1 MLATTLSS
9 LLVFAVMSVGLGW
22 PLAAR
27 FNVPAAEK
35 ILAAVVL
42 SLLGGFGVAWGVYVF
57 AWPVF
62 VFWSLPVLALF
73 GLAWGR
79 DAVVAAWRDREA
91 RDLLVAQLI
100 VTAWSVGWLALVV
113 TYSGGGW
120 TGDWFGHWQRTVFF
134 LEHGPRDIL
143 FNGFDPLTSR
153 PPLANVVTG
162 ALLAVTARDFAH
174 YQLALTWLGCLAFL
188 PAALLARRC
197 AGRPVTAV
205 LAVLFM
211 LSPLWV
217 QNVTFAWTKLPA
229 AFFTLAAVHYF
240 LAAGQPGQRSAGLLC
255 AAALAA
261 ALLTHYSAGPYAVVI
276 AAAWLVRGWPRRSDP
291 AWWRDTGLAAVVGT
305 AVLATWFAWS
315 LRTYGVAGTFLT
327 NTSVTDQAP
336 DLATQLGS
344 ITLNLRDTV
353 IPHFLRSVDYGFIA
367 QSSAWGWW
375 RDWFFLLYQV
385 NLVFA
390 CGSLAWLVVGVALL
404 RRGATLPAAQR
415 LGWGAAIV
423 ATVFLGVAA
432 HGARDTWGLAHICL
446 QPLVLAGLAL
456 LAAQWDALGAGWRR
470 VVVAGAALDGLLG
483 IALQFGAQSFLLD
496 QWLAPGRPAAA
507 TMASYSAIAN
517 LNLRAKLQNKW
528 VFFGDGF
535 AAQETLILVTLAALL
550 ILALW
555 RTTRRAA

>member
-22 PLAAR
+22 PFAAR
-27 FNVPAAEK
+27 LNLPAAEK
-35 ILAAVVL
+35 ILSAVIV

-57 AWPVF
+57 SWPVF
-62 VFWSLPVLALF
+62 VFWSLPALALF

-79 DAVVAAWRDREA
+79 TALVAVWRDREA
-91 RDLLVAQLI
+91 RDLIVAQMI

-153 PPLANVVTG
+153 PPLANLVTG
-162 ALLAVTARDFAH
+162 ALLAVTSRDFAH

-188 PAALLARRC
+188 PAALLARRG

-240 LAAGQPGQRSAGLLC
+240 LAAGEPGNRSAGLGC
-255 AAALAA
+255 AATLAA

-276 AAAWLVRGWPRRSDP
+276 AAGWLIRGWPRRKER
-291 AWWRDTGLAAVVGT
+291 AWWQETAFAATVGA

-315 LRTYGVAGTFLT
+315 LRTYGAAGTLLT
-327 NTSVTDQAP
+327 NTSVTDQAA
-336 DLATQLGS
+336 DRATQLANVA
-344 ITLNLRDTV
+344 LNLRDTV
-353 IPHFLRSVDYGFIA
+353 VPHFLRHVDYRFIA
-367 QSSAWGWW
+367 QTSAWGWW

-385 NLVFA
+385 NLLFA
-390 CGSLAWLVVGVALL
+390 CGSLAWLVLGVALV
-404 RRGATLPAAQR
+404 RRGAALSPALR
-415 LGWGAAIV
+415 LGWGAAIA
-423 ATVFLGVAA
+423 ATVFLGIAA
-432 HGARDTWGLAHICL
+432 HGARDPWGLAHICL

-456 LAAQWDALGAGWRR
+456 LAAQWDGLGAGWRR
-470 VVVAGAALDGLLG
+470 VVVAGATLDGLLG

-517 LNLRAKLQNKW
+517 LNLRAKLQNQW

-535 AAQETLILVTLAALL
+535 VAQETLILVTLAAVLG
-550 ILALW
+550 LALW
-555 RTTRRAA
+555 RTTRRPA

>member
-22 PLAAR
+22 PFAAR
-27 FNVPAAEK
+27 LNVPASNRL
-35 ILAAVVL
+35 LAAVVV
-42 SLLGGFGVAWGVYVF
+42 SLLGIFFAAWGVYVF
-57 AWPVF
+57 LWPVL
-62 VFWSLPVLALF
+62 VLWSLPVLALF
-73 GLAWGR
+73 GLAWQR
-79 DAVVAAWRDREA
+79 PALVAAWRDPEA
-91 RDLLVAQLI
+91 RDLIAAQLI
-100 VTAWSVGWLALVV
+100 VTAWSVAWLALVV

-134 LEHGPRDIL
+134 LDRGPRDIL

-153 PPLANVVTG
+153 PPLANIVTG

-188 PAALLARRC
+188 PAALLARRW

-217 QNVTFAWTKLPA
+217 QNGTFAWTKLPA

-240 LAAGQPGQRSAGLLC
+240 LAAGERGKRGAGLGC

-276 AAAWLVRGWPRRSDP
+276 AAAWLVRGWPRRGDA
-291 AWWRDTGLAAVVGT
+291 AWWRETGLAAAVGA

-315 LRTYGVAGTFLT
+315 LRTYGGTGTFLT
-327 NTSVTDQAP
+327 NTSVTEKAP
-336 DLATQLGS
+336 DLATHLEG
-344 ITLNLRDTV
+344 IALNLRDTV
-353 IPHFLRSVDYGFIA
+353 VPHFLRSVDYGFIA
-367 QSSAWGWW
+367 QSSSWGWW

-385 NLVFA
+385 NLLFA
-390 CGSLAWLVVGVALL
+390 CGSLAWLVLGVVLL
-404 RRGATLPAAQR
+404 RRGAALSPAHR
-415 LGWGAAIV
+415 LGWSAAIA
-423 ATVFLGVAA
+423 ATVFLGIAV

-446 QPLVLAGLAL
+446 QPLVLAGLAV
-456 LAAQWDALGAGWRR
+456 LAAHWDGLGTGWRR
-470 VVVAGAALDGLLG
+470 VVVAGAALDAVLGL
-483 IALQFGAQSFLLD
+483 ALQFGAQSFLLD

-517 LNLRAKLQNKW
+517 LNLRAKLQNQW
-528 VFFGDGF
+528 AFFGDGF
-535 AAQETLILVTLAALL
+535 AAQENLILMTLAALL
-550 ILALW
+550 GLALW
-555 RTTRRAA
+555 RAARRAA

>member
-22 PLAAR
+22 PFAAR
-27 FNVPAAEK
+27 LNLPAAEK
-35 ILAAVVL
+35 ILAAVIV

-57 AWPVF
+57 SWPAF

-79 DAVVAAWRDREA
+79 DALVAAWRDREA

-100 VTAWSVGWLALVV
+100 VTAWSIGWLALVV

-205 LAVLFM
+205 LAVFFM

-240 LAAGQPGQRSAGLLC
+240 LAAGEPGHRSAGLGC

-276 AAAWLVRGWPRRSDP
+276 AAAWLVRGWPRRNDP
-291 AWWRDTGLAAVVGT
+291 AWWRETGLAAAVGA

-327 NTSVTDQAP
+327 NTSVTDKAP

-344 ITLNLRDTV
+344 IALNLRDTV

-404 RRGATLPAAQR
+404 RRGAALPVAHR
-415 LGWGAAIV
+415 LGWGVAIA

-432 HGARDTWGLAHICL
+432 HGARDNWGLAHICL
-446 QPLVLAGLAL
+446 QPLILAGLAV
-456 LAAQWDALGAGWRR
+456 LAAHWEALGAGWRR

-483 IALQFGAQSFLLD
+483 IVLQFGAQSFLLD

-528 VFFGDGF
+528 VFLGDGF